1 MPETVTTKKHR
12 RGDRSPDLV
21 IIGGGITGLSAAYM
35 AAVAGKKVTVI
46 EAGEKFG
53 GLLSTFEIGG
63 NRLEFYYHHFFT
75 HDREL
80 HWLINEL
87 GLKEKLFYRKTSMG
101 VYNQGKIYRFD
112 TPLDLMRFK
121 PINFLD
127 KIRFGLTSTYLGKI
141 ARWKNNENIACI
153 NWFSKWAGK
162 STTASLW
169 APLLKI
175 KFGPYAP
182 SVPLSWMIGRMRQR
196 MNSRKSGD
204 ERLGYLEGSLQL
216 LLDTLLEKLKQL
228 NVDLVPNAPVEK
240 ITFENNRVTSVKTPL
255 SNYTGKNFLFT
266 IPGTYLSRLLEKEQP
281 QLAQRLSSIRYF
293 GAVCVILELSQ
304 PLSDIYWLNIA
315 DEGFPFGGIIEHTNF
330 IAEREYNGSHI
341 AYLSRY
347 FAGEEAIASMTE
359 EEIKEMMIKQLPKI
373 YPGFDKSRIK
383 NSFVFRTNTAATV
396 CDLNFSE
403 KVPGCK
409 TETDNLYIANMSHV
423 YPDERST
430 NNSIKIA
437 AEALRCM
444 GISTGIPEKTNSLS
458 GKIGF

>member
-1 MPETVTTKKHR
+1 MAETISTKRNPSAKKH
-12 RGDRSPDLV
+12 PDLV

-35 AAVAGKKVTVI
+35 AAAAGKKVTVI
-46 EAGEKFG
+46 EAGKKFG

-63 NRLEFYYHHFFT
+63 NRLEYYYHHFFT

-101 VYNQGKIYRFD
+101 VYNNGKIYRFNS
-112 TPLDLMRFK
+112 PLDLLRFN
-121 PINFLD
+121 PVNYFD
-127 KIRFGLTSTYLGKI
+127 KIRFGLTSIYLGKL
-141 ARWKNNENIACI
+141 ADWRKNEHLPCI
-153 NWFSKWAGK
+153 DWFRKWAGK
-162 STTASLW
+162 STTSALW
-169 APLLKI
+169 SPLLKI
-175 KFGPYAP
+175 KFGPYA
-182 SVPLSWMIGRMRQR
+182 SKVPLSWMIGRLRQR

-216 LLDTLLEKLKQL
+216 LLDTLLERLMQM
-228 NVDLVPNAPVEK
+228 NVELVPNAPVK
-240 ITFENNRVTSVKTPL
+240 NITFENNRVTTVRTPL
-255 SNYTGKNFLFT
+255 SQYTGNNFLFT
-266 IPGTYLSRLLEKEQP
+266 IPGTYLARLLENEQP
-281 QLAQRLSSIRYF
+281 QLARSLGNIQYF

-304 PLSDIYWLNIA
+304 SLSDIYWLNIA

-330 IAEREYNGSHI
+330 IAECNYNGSHI

-347 FAGEEAIASMTE
+347 FAAEEEIASMTE
-359 EEIKEMMIKQLPKI
+359 AEINELMIKYLPKI
-373 YPGFDKSRIK
+373 YPGFDKKQIK

-396 CDLNFSE
+396 CDLNFSD
-403 KVPGCK
+403 KVPTCK
-409 TETDNLYIANMSHV
+409 TETVNLYIANMSHV

-437 AEALRCM
+437 AEAMRCM
-444 GISTGIPEKTNSLS
+444 GIPTTIHEKSNSLS